1 VSRARVLAAAAC
13 ALGASLTCVLGACA
27 VGPNF
32 KPPATPPAAAAPF
45 VSAQPAIATGEA
57 PPDAWWRLYDDPVL
71 DGLVKDALTEN
82 EDLKVAA
89 ANLLKAQGVLQQA
102 RAGLFPTTSLAVND
116 LWGVSSTDQLV
127 SALGNQPAQRGWFA
141 SGAFNAAYEVDIW
154 GRIRRSIEASRADT
168 QAAADAENV
177 VRITVAAETA
187 RAYADA
193 CAFAEQADTARQSA
207 DIARQVLDLTTR
219 QRDLGAKSDFDVA
232 SAAAVLDQTRA
243 TIPTFEGE
251 RRAQLFELAVLTGRP
266 PSEISQAAAA
276 CTTPPTIST
285 PLPVGDGAALLKR
298 RPDVLQ
304 AERTLAG
311 DTARIGVAVADFF
324 PTVSLTGSTA
334 TGGANAKQFFSAT
347 SFSYQLGPMI
357 TWTFPN
363 VLVAKAEVVQARA
376 QASASIAQ
384 FDSVVLNALKETEQA
399 LTTYDAELARHSA
412 LSANRDDNQ
421 RAFDLAQI
429 QLQRG
434 SISFPD
440 LLVTERNLDDAK
452 AQLAASDQA
461 LIEDQVAVF
470 QALGGG
476 WQDAP
481 PVLPPKAP

>member
-1 VSRARVLAAAAC
+1 VSRVRAFAAFGC
-13 ALGASLTCVLGACA
+13 MLGASACA

-32 KPPATPPAAAAPF
+32 KPRATPPAAAAPF
-45 VSAQPAIATGEA
+45 VSATPAIASAAA

-71 DGLVKDALTEN
+71 DGLVQDALTEN

-102 RAGLFPTTSLAVND
+102 RAGLFPSTQLGGGE
-116 LWGVSSTDQLV
+116 LWGVTGNDQLLA
-127 SALGNQPAQRGWFA
+127 SLANQPVRGGWFA
-141 SGAFNAAYEVDIW
+141 SGAVNVSYEVDLW
-154 GRIRRSIEASRADT
+154 GRIRRSIEAARAD
-168 QAAADAENV
+168 AAATAEAENV

-207 DIARQVLDLTTR
+207 QIAQEVLDLTTR

-251 RRAQLFELAVLTGRP
+251 RRAQLFELAVLTDRP
-266 PSEISQAAAA
+266 PAQISSAAAA
-276 CTTPPTIST
+276 CKSPPQIAT
-285 PLPVGDGAALLKR
+285 PLPVGDGAALLRR
-298 RPDVLQ
+298 RPDVLE

-311 DTARIGVAVADFF
+311 DTARIGMAVADFF
-324 PTVSLTGSTA
+324 PTVSLTGA
-334 TGGANAKQFFSAT
+334 GGTGGASARQFFSPS
-347 SFSYQLGPMI
+347 SFSYQLGPLI
-357 TWTFPN
+357 TWNFPN

-384 FDSVVLNALKETEQA
+384 FDGVVLNALKETEQA
-399 LTTYDAELARHSA
+399 LVTYDAELARHAA
-412 LSANRDDNQ
+412 LVAGRDDNQ

-434 SISFPD
+434 AISFPD

-452 AQLAASDQA
+452 AQLAASNQA
-461 LIEDQVAVF
+461 LVDDQVAVF
-470 QALGGG
+470 QSLGGG

-481 PVLPPKAP
+481 PVIPPKAP